1 MKKIRS
7 LKIVLLGVVCL
18 LMGSATFSLAAGLLK
33 PIGGGDDSALSI
45 TSHRV
50 DVTINNGFVR
60 TEVDQTFSNS
70 SPSSLEGIYSF
81 PLPKQASLSELSLWV
96 NGQEIL
102 GEVVERQRA
111 KKIYEEQKAQG
122 NQTALAEK
130 NDYKTFEVRVGN
142 VMPRSE
148 ARVRL
153 VYYQPLEIDLNVGR
167 YLYPLAEGNVDEEQL
182 AFWSVD
188 DRVTGP

>member
-1 MKKIRS
+1 MKKNISTRF
-7 LKIVLLGVVCL
+7 ILLGTAFL
-18 LMGSATFSLAAGLLK
+18 LLCSASMSLAAGLLK
-33 PIGGGDDSALSI
+33 PIGGSDDSALSI

-70 SPSSLEGIYSF
+70 SPSALEGIYSF

-102 GEVVERQRA
+102 GEVVEKQRA

-130 NDYKTFEVRVGN
+130 NDYKTFEVKN
-142 VMPRSE
+142 
-148 ARVRL
+148 L
-153 VYYQPLEIDLNVGR
+153 
-167 YLYPLAEGNVDEEQL
+167 
-182 AFWSVD
+182 
-188 DRVTGP
+188 